1 MARQCD
7 IRPRYL
13 LDLVDDVAAQ
23 LLENL
28 ASTRAFFEDQ
38 FGEYRALQRI
48 EGVVSKQC
56 KKAGKN

>member
-13 LDLVDDVAAQ
+13 LDLVNDVAAR

-28 ASTRAFFEDQ
+28 ASTKAFFENQ

-48 EGVVSKQC
+48 EQVIKKQC
-56 KKAGKN
+56 RRTERN